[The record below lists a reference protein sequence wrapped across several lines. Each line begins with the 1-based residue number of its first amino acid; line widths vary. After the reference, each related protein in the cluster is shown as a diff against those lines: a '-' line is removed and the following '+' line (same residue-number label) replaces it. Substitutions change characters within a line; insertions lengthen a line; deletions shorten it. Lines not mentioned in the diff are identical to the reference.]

1 MGVKEEAHDKLS
13 SIFQRS
19 GVRSVFEDSVVMKSP
34 TLIVLLVARS
44 PPPGT
49 LRLEIPVGV
58 GVDSQEY
65 TMGPKKDCCQAT
77 LLEQSSE

>member
-1 MGVKEEAHDKLS
+1 MINSVLSCKDRESDLS
-13 SIFQRS
+13 SKIRA
-19 GVRSVFEDSVVMKSP
+19 SVVMKSP

-49 LRLEIPVGV
+49 LHLEIPVGV

>member
-1 MGVKEEAHDKLS
+1 MINSVLSFKDRESDLS
-13 SIFQRS
+13 SKIRA
-19 GVRSVFEDSVVMKSP
+19 SVVMKSP

-49 LRLEIPVGV
+49 LHLEIPVGV